1 MNWLS
6 SIGEAAKT
14 VRVIW
19 QDVVFLVKGIIKRAN
34 IEKDIDSNSDLVDG
48 LRKPHT
54 PEGDEDHSK

>member
-54 PEGDEDHSK
+54 PRRG